1 MYVHVYDKKGWE
13 YMKEIPEVIQLL
25 YNYWRVEPDKALW
38 PECIS
43 DPVEGYGLYS
53 FYQGLSL
60 GLQLA
65 EACQEK

>member
-1 MYVHVYDKKGWE
+1 
-13 YMKEIPEVIQLL
+13 MKEIPEVIQLL